1 MPALKLRGF
10 TLVELLVALVLLG
23 IVSTGIYQ
31 ALTANQ
37 RTFIAQT
44 ERIGLQ
50 QNIRAAAQILP
61 GEFRLLD
68 AGEGDI
74 SAMSA
79 TQITMRAIRKLG
91 FICLPPTLPGIGNLT
106 MTVRALPFFGGTSS
120 FANNDSLLIFDEG
133 DPTTRNDDSWV
144 AAQVKAA
151 PSAATCPDS
160 GVATQPAGYS
170 VTLAPGWAVSNK
182 NVVGAITNG
191 SPVLGFV
198 SLTYGLFQSAS
209 DGRWYVGDST
219 AGQSWLPII
228 GPLNGSTGLTLTY
241 YDTLGAVTA
250 TPANVASIGIVLR
263 AQTAVPVR
271 QEYQGTTAY
280 QVDSVT
286 TRVALRNN
294 PRCGPPLGPC
304 S

>member
-1 MPALKLRGF
+1 MPALKGRGF
-10 TLVELLVALVLLG
+10 TLIELLVALVLLG

-50 QNIRAAAQILP
+50 QNIRAAANILP

-68 AGEGDI
+68 AAEGDI

-91 FICLPPTLPGIGNLT
+91 FICLPPTLPGIGNLA
-106 MTVRALPFFGGTSS
+106 MTIRAQPFFGGTST
-120 FANNDSLLIFDEG
+120 FANNDSMLIFNEG
-133 DPTTRNDDSWV
+133 DPTTRTDDSWI
-144 AAQVKAA
+144 AAQVKADPGA
-151 PSAATCPDS
+151 TTCPDS
-160 GVATQPAGYS
+160 GGGLPPGYS
-170 VTLAPGWAVSNK
+170 VTIAPGWAAGNK
-182 NVVGAITNG
+182 NVANAITNG
-191 SPVLGFV
+191 SPVFSFV
-198 SLTYGLFQSAS
+198 SLNYGLFQWS

-219 AGQSWLPII
+219 AGQSWIPII
-228 GPLNGSTGLTLTY
+228 GPVTSTGLTLTY
-241 YDTLGAVTA
+241 YDTLGVVTA

-263 AQTAVPVR
+263 AQTSVPVR
-271 QEYQGTTAY
+271 QEYAGTTTY

-304 S
+304 T